1 MYMHLLN
8 IFVYTYTILV
18 LIHFSDGFCL
28 KVNRVDILKREVGLL
43 REVKH
48 PNIIELVD
56 MYEDEKFLHLGKHPF
71 EILMN
76 YCCLFV

>member
-1 MYMHLLN
+1 M
-8 IFVYTYTILV
+8 
-18 LIHFSDGFCL
+18 
-28 KVNRVDILKREVGLL
+28 NRVDILKREVGLL

>member
-1 MYMHLLN
+1 M
-8 IFVYTYTILV
+8 
-18 LIHFSDGFCL
+18 
-28 KVNRVDILKREVGLL
+28 NRIDILKREVALL

-71 EILMN
+71 GILTN
-76 YCCLFV
+76 YVFFSSKCKMISSDGAVYRWRVI